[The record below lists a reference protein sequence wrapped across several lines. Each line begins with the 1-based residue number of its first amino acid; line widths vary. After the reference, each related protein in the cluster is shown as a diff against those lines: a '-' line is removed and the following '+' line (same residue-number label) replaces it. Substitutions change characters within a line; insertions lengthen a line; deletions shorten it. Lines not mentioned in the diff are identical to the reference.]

1 MAKIVVFAVSGL
13 LAMFGLSQVDFP
25 TLGRH
30 VAEQADAS
38 DRAPPPVDMAA
49 LFQLGHH

>member
-13 LAMFGLSQVDFP
+13 LAMFGLTQVDFP
-25 TLGRH
+25 TFGRH

-38 DRAPPPVDMAA
+38 APAPVDMSG
-49 LFQLGHH
+49 LFRLGHH

>member
-1 MAKIVVFAVSGL
+1 MVKIMAFAISGL
-13 LAMFGLSQVDFP
+13 IAVFGLSQVDFP
-25 TLGRH
+25 SLGRH

-49 LFQLGHH
+49 LFRLGHH